1 MKYTAKICGAYASAY
16 MLADTLPTAIWGSL
30 QKGSLNLSEQICAI
44 VPLRKRSQ
52 KKKKSTI
59 FVQIYSPLQPPSQA
73 SH

>member
-16 MLADTLPTAIWGSL
+16 MLADTLPTAIWGSV
-30 QKGSLNLSEQICAI
+30 QKGNLNLFEQIYAI

-52 KKKKSTI
+52 EKKYYFCSNI
-59 FVQIYSPLQPPSQA
+59 FSSLSQA